1 MVRFRLSASTG
12 NLQTIYKAMSKTSKK
27 EHLTRVI
34 AVTGGKGGVGKTN
47 VSINLAI
54 SAAKSG
60 QRVLL
65 LDADLGLANVDVL
78 LGLKPQR
85 NLEAVLKG
93 ECDLKDIILDGPSG
107 IQVIPA
113 SSGTQSMVKLT
124 EQEHAGLIAAFS
136 ELADSV
142 DLLVID
148 TAAGISDSVVN
159 FVRAAQEVVVVV
171 CDEPSSITDA
181 YALIKV
187 LRTQYDV
194 DGFRV
199 LANQTRSEAEGRAL
213 FQRLVAVTDRFL
225 EVNLRYAGAIPYD
238 EAVRKAVKKQEAVT
252 EVFPGSKVSRA
263 FARLHND
270 LEGWPEPE
278 GPSGYLQFFV
288 EQLVAMRVSKEPEF
302 G

>member
-1 MVRFRLSASTG
+1 MGLGSKYEWFEVFWNYLMVGHA
-12 NLQTIYKAMSKTSKK
+12 KAK
-27 EHLTRVI
+27 EHVTRVI

-78 LGLKPQR
+78 LGLKPKR

-93 ECDLKDIILDGPSG
+93 ECQLQDIILTGPSG
-107 IQVIPA
+107 LQVIPA
-113 SSGTQSMVKLT
+113 TSGTQSMVKLS

-187 LRTQYDV
+187 LRMQYNV

-199 LANQTRSEAEGRAL
+199 LANQTRSDAEGVAL
-213 FQRLVAVTDRFL
+213 FKRLVAVTDRFL
-225 EVNLRYAGAIPYD
+225 EVNLRYAGSIPYD
-238 EAVRKAVKKQEAVT
+238 DAVRKAVKKQEAVT
-252 EVFPGSKVSRA
+252 EMFPGSKVSKA
-263 FARLHND
+263 FSKLHAD
-270 LEGWPEPE
+270 LLDWPYPE

-288 EQLVAMRVSKEPEF
+288 EQLVGMRVSVEPEF
-302 G
+302 S